1 MNKIIPFFFRY
12 LIPLLLFGILISC
25 QKERRE
31 KILGKPVIG
40 KEAQPASM
48 EEIAPLTSNAI
59 GARKELHKNGWKVIP
74 STEKSLKTASES
86 SAMTAKHAIAAV
98 LLKKGDRVKK
108 YPKELEDSILEV
120 RGWGV
125 EFEQEEKLTRQKLR
139 ENSWKLARKEMKAS
153 KTFFHQS
160 KEKFVLGYLTYFERT
175 EEDLKE
181 LKNIPGGYY
190 KDLKNDF
197 SNIYK
202 ISSEVRENNSDK
214 LSKAWKGALE
224 SGLTAYNEAYQKSG
238 ERDNSI
244 LAVFDILGGY
254 TVSVSEFFLKPVGI
268 SLLNTGE
275 ILLWDGVILP
285 VSTSSLFAG
294 RTLAS
299 TGMTL
304 FYTSKVGIKT
314 ISPTIEAGFLSS
326 VAMLSASATVPTVIG
341 GEGLSAF
348 NQVTVVAGT
357 EAVRATG
364 TAGAI
369 GYKTGEMV
377 VGMTYD
383 FGKDTSVSTLYG
395 LKTGVVLGY
404 TALTVIPTQVVL
416 SAPDSVFFLAWDGP
430 RLVIARSKGN
440 LKQWGDTPAG
450 AVVDLEVAK
459 KQGMDVEVVTDDPK
473 VIKKVLEVQDKDL
486 QEGGKFHDPFQKNEN

>member
-1 MNKIIPFFFRY
+1 MKKYLYIFIP
-12 LIPLLLFGILISC
+12 ILILFLFSINC

-40 KEAQPASM
+40 KDAQPASM

-74 STEKSLKTASES
+74 STEKSLKTAKES
-86 SAMTAKHAIAAV
+86 STMTAKHAMAAV
-98 LLKKGDRVKK
+98 LLKKGERVTT
-108 YPKELEDSILEV
+108 YPKELKTAIQDV
-120 RGWGV
+120 RNWGV
-125 EFEQEEKLTRQKLR
+125 EFEQSEEETRRRIR
-139 ENSWKLARKEMKAS
+139 ENSWNLARKEMVAS
-153 KTFFHQS
+153 GNFLNQS
-160 KEKFVLGYLTYFERT
+160 KDSFVLGYLMYFERT
-175 EEDLKE
+175 EEDFKE

-190 KDLKNDF
+190 NDLKSDF

-202 ISSEVRENNSDK
+202 ESAKIRKENSEK
-214 LSKAWKGALE
+214 LTKSWKGAIE
-224 SGLTAYNEAYQKSG
+224 NGLQVYKDSYYKSG
-238 ERDNSI
+238 ERANSL
-244 LAVFDILGGY
+244 LAVVDILGGY
-254 TVSVSEFFLKPVGI
+254 TMAMSEFFLKPVGT
-268 SLLNTGE
+268 SLMSSGE

-304 FYTSKVGIKT
+304 FYTSKVGVKT

-326 VAMLSASATVPTVIG
+326 VALVSASATVPTVVG
-341 GEGLSAF
+341 GESLRAF

-357 EAVRATG
+357 ESARAAG
-364 TAGAI
+364 TIGAI

-377 VGMTYD
+377 VGMSYD
-383 FGKDTSVSTLYG
+383 FGKDSTVSALYG

-404 TALTVIPTQVVL
+404 TALTVIPTQLVL

-430 RLVIARSKGN
+430 RLVVAKSKGN
-440 LKQWGDTPAG
+440 LKQWGNVPAG
-450 AVVDLEVAK
+450 TIVDLEKAK
-459 KQGMDVEVVTDDPK
+459 KQGVEVEIVTDDPK
-473 VIKKVLEVQDKDL
+473 VIKEVIEAQDKDL
-486 QEGGKFHDPFQKNEN
+486 KEGGKFYDPFQDKKPKY